1 MRVLTVLTSIK
12 EINMFLKDKSKDD
25 LVEVLTLKD
34 LFDPFSG
41 TLIGRY
47 QHGEDPQDPE
57 TFKKSELTFLS
68 GEALP
73 RCWVD
78 AHYRDSELQR

>member
-1 MRVLTVLTSIK
+1 
-12 EINMFLKDKSKDD
+12 MFLKNKSNDD

-34 LFDPFSG
+34 LFDPFCSQ
-41 TLIGRY
+41 LIGRY
-47 QHGEDPQDPE
+47 QHGEELQDPE
-57 TFKKSELTFLS
+57 KFNKVDLSFLS

-78 AHYRDSELQR
+78 AHYRESELTR

>member
-1 MRVLTVLTSIK
+1 
-12 EINMFLKDKSKDD
+12 MFLKNKSNGD

-34 LFDPFSG
+34 LFDPFC
-41 TLIGRY
+41 TQLIGRY
-47 QHGEDPQDPE
+47 QHGEELQDPE
-57 TFKKSELTFLS
+57 KFNKSDLSFLS

-78 AHYRDSELQR
+78 AHYREGELAR